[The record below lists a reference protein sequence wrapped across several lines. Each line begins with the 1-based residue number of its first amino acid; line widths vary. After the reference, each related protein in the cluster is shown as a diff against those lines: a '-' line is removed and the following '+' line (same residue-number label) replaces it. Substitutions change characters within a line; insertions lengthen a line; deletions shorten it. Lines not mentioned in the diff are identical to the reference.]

1 MSRWRFLRR
10 LNPVRITARI
20 FGILLCL
27 ELPPPKVLPTILRI
41 SPLLDQQLAGFVAKL
56 GAYVPM
62 WIVAFVLFARAG
74 DGEEP
79 DDATLRWVDVQ
90 REFERAERRRAVP
103 LDEGS
108 AA

>member
-41 SPLLDQQLAGFVAKL
+41 SPLIAL
-56 GAYVPM
+56 
-62 WIVAFVLFARAG
+62 
-74 DGEEP
+74 EP
-79 DDATLRWVDVQ
+79 ESIPVDVALHGCPPGLWTIRLMTLLRVKIELNGITQ
-90 REFERAERRRAVP
+90 
-103 LDEGS
+103 S
-108 AA
+108 AQTSKHFIASR